1 MPKTMEQIR
10 KAAVQRV
17 LEDQKRQDD
26 LDELYRKAGRD
37 DKNHPM
43 YSLYT
48 GLYAESRS

>member
-1 MPKTMEQIR
+1 MSETVEQIR

-26 LDELYRKAGRD
+26 LDDLYKKAGRD
-37 DKNHPM
+37 NKKHPM

>member
-1 MPKTMEQIR
+1 MSETVEQIR